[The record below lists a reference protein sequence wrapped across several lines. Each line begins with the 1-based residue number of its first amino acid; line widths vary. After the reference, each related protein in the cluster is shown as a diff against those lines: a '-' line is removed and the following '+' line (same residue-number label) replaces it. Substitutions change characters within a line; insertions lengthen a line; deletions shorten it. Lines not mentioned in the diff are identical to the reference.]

1 MPVEPNWNHQH
12 ESEQKPAGSSV
23 SIMRSS
29 SMRIFADFNQPESS
43 RPTAGGSPY
52 MSLVLLMPWDSGKR
66 LETILI
72 VIDAI

>member
-29 SMRIFADFNQPESS
+29 SMSIYADFNQPESS
-43 RPTAGGSPY
+43 PTASVTEDYEGISTPTPDGSGGARTKTER
-52 MSLVLLMPWDSGKR
+52 MR
-66 LETILI
+66 
-72 VIDAI
+72 

>member
-43 RPTAGGSPY
+43 FSVTFVTS
-52 MSLVLLMPWDSGKR
+52 KR
-66 LETILI
+66 KK
-72 VIDAI
+72 